1 MKYMKSIYNYLT
13 GLLCLVAVVWTAGGC
28 SDDYEYS
35 TDYSFYKDAKLK
47 VDLVDENN
55 TLHLKLASHTHQI
68 TVGVTP
74 EDVLIDIAAYIYK
87 VADETI
93 ATVDDEGVL
102 TLLKAGETELTVK
115 FRGNQEIATNCT
127 LKITRDPVPVT
138 GLKVPNEVSVQERKT
153 FNLAE
158 KVTVLPGNADDSS
171 LLYTIADETIATVDE
186 NGIVTGVKEG
196 STTLTVTSV
205 ANPEVTKTVPVNV
218 VSDIKV
224 TEIKLNAVSK
234 LNGKTV
240 GVGQIFNLS
249 SAIKIMPE
257 NASNKTLTYTVEG
270 DAGVLSVDADG
281 VVKTLADGTAKV
293 KIATTDESGV
303 QAEVELTVD
312 HTVTLFERSLW
323 TVETSIVYANDGKS
337 YVTDGSTGMPEHMF
351 DGKGDTF
358 LSLVKPGKNYGK
370 YYAESIDTP
379 LFFVV
384 DMGAQM
390 EFDYFKWAHRS
401 GNSNNFL
408 RTWGITMYGSNDG
421 ENFALIEENIDI
433 PHANYTDIIEI
444 DVPQSDYRYIKVQ
457 FVKWSDNSGGST
469 SGGTIQTAEFNV
481 GKK

>member
-13 GLLCLVAVVWTAGGC
+13 GLLCLVAVLWTAGSC
-28 SDDYEYS
+28 SDEYEYS

-55 TLHLKLASHTHQI
+55 TLHLKLASNTHQI

-127 LKITRDPVPVT
+127 IKITRDPVPVT
-138 GLKVPNEVSVQERKT
+138 GLKVPNEVAVQERKT

-158 KVTVLPGNADDSS
+158 KVTVLPGNADDPA

-196 STTLTVTSV
+196 TTTLTVTSV

-224 TEIKLNAVSK
+224 TEIKLNAAAK

-240 GVGQIFNLS
+240 AVGQIFNLGS
-249 SAIKIMPE
+249 VIKVMPE

-281 VVKTLADGTAKV
+281 VVETLADGTAKV
-293 KIATTDESGV
+293 KISATDESGI

-312 HTVTLFERSLW
+312 HTVTVFERTLW
-323 TVETSIVYANDGKS
+323 TVETSALYEETGLNYMK
-337 YVTDGSTGMPEHMF
+337 DGSTGLPEHII
-351 DGKGDTF
+351 DGKAGTF
-358 LSLVKPGKNYGK
+358 LSLLKPGKTYGGCTAPADAK
-370 YYAESIDTP
+370 

-384 DMGAQM
+384 DMGGET
-390 EFDYFKWAHRS
+390 EFNHVVFQQRKL
-401 GNSNNFL
+401 NSNVAPL
-408 RTWGITMYGSNDG
+408 SISISGSNDG
-421 ENFALIEENIDI
+421 RNFVDI
-433 PHANYTDIIEI
+433 KTNVATPYTNANPY
-444 DVPQSDYRYIKVQ
+444 DVDVDLVKYRYVKVEYLT
-457 FVKWSDNSGGST
+457 WGASGNT
-469 SGGTIQTAEFNV
+469 AQTAEFNV